1 MKALAAKGEGL
12 KIEFKKKAAFPEKIV
27 REVIALANTAG
38 GDLVIGVD
46 DDGTVSGQRYIE
58 EEIFVMEKAIREL
71 IFPALSVEV
80 FTVKLSKKKAWL
92 SLEFRIAQIDRISCL
107 KVTGSKLI
115 SACRIEA
122 YRRVE
127 RYGRF

>member
-27 REVIALANTAG
+27 REVIALTNTAG

-115 SACRIEA
+115 SVCRTEA
-122 YRRVE
+122 YRRAE